1 MDIKDRIIQFIEYK
15 NISINAFEKSIGASK
30 SYISNTKSISAEV
43 ASNILRSYS
52 DLNPGWLLTGE
63 GSMLKENYSREGIN
77 ANYNGTFH
85 KEAALIVGSGNTVG
99 GGVAGGKAGP
109 LGEELAKLT
118 SQNIKLQIEND
129 HLKMSLKLKDN
140 IIVETKSIIEMK
152 DEKIKMLVEKI
163 EMLTEKTG

>member
-1 MDIKDRIIQFIEYK
+1 MEANERILKFIEYK
-15 NISINAFEKSIGASK
+15 GISTNAFEKSIGKSTNYVRNSK
-30 SYISNTKSISAEV
+30 SFTSNVLAMIMATYPELSIE
-43 ASNILRSYS
+43 
-52 DLNPGWLLTGE
+52 WLITGK
-63 GSMLKENYSREGIN
+63 GSMLKHHDQTEGIN

-163 EMLTEKTG
+163 EMLTEKPG